1 MYFLVKAVSVVLLG
15 AETASMMF
23 SMSTIISGC
32 ACARAG
38 AASLHSLPP
47 EPQESLITPHR
58 EEEALHCDH
67 EGLLPPGEHAQ
78 QSG

>member
-1 MYFLVKAVSVVLLG
+1 MLLG

-32 ACARAG
+32 ACA
-38 AASLHSLPP
+38 ASLHSLPP
-47 EPQESLITPHR
+47 EPQESLITPYR
-58 EEEALHCDH
+58 EEEALDRDH
-67 EGLLPPGEHAQ
+67 EGLLPPGEHAE